1 MIRKKPRHEK
11 YDPMCSGKV
20 YNRIMYLWNVPPT
33 KCPTIYILFKTVYK
47 KHSRRCEG
55 RVKGRL
61 SIIRPHMSEEWVL
74 FKTLFSSYDV
84 FVSFSHGRNKHL
96 KIHVRVFPSLCEVEK
111 FSYKHLK
118 CKIIMV
124 REIFENHL

>member
-1 MIRKKPRHEK
+1 MFHPLNVQPSIF
-11 YDPMCSGKV
+11 CSKRYTKNTPGDVKV
-20 YNRIMYLWNVPPT
+20 GS
-33 KCPTIYILFKTVYK
+33 KDGF
-47 KHSRRCEG
+47 
-55 RVKGRL
+55 L
-61 SIIRPHMSEEWVL
+61 SSGHMSEEWVL
-74 FKTLFSSYDV
+74 FKTLFSSYAV